1 MGSMEI
7 YSLTPLGHALAH
19 SYRPPKDSVRW
30 RVIYYL
36 AKNGQSER
44 SELISNTGAT
54 SYTLSYLR
62 MRKLIQGGESVP
74 V

>member
-1 MGSMEI
+1 MEI
-7 YSLTPLGHALAH
+7 YSLTPLGQTIAH

-36 AKNGQSER
+36 SRNGSSER
-44 SELISNTGAT
+44 SELMNNTGAT

-62 MRKLIQGGESVP
+62 MKNLIQGGEGVP